1 MVQIHT
7 EKNQKEIKRHGNYE
21 FPVNISPESIQSYE
35 QGYFLWHWHPEI
47 ELTWIISGQ
56 MEYYVND
63 QKYLLSEGEGLFGNS
78 NTLHSGYMKEGR
90 TATICP
96 SPFIPASS
104 TDMRTAC
111 FKPSMWTSLLPM
123 NYGIP

>member
-47 ELTWIISGQ
+47 EITKIVSGE
-56 MEYYVND
+56 MEYHINEKTYNLDHIRADGVLC
-63 QKYLLSEGEGLFGNS
+63 QRPE
-78 NTLHSGYMKEGR
+78 
-90 TATICP
+90 IP
-96 SPFIPASS
+96 SF
-104 TDMRTAC
+104 
-111 FKPSMWTSLLPM
+111 
-123 NYGIP
+123 

>member
-63 QKYLLSEGEGLFGNS
+63 R
-78 NTLHSGYMKEGR
+78 NTFFLRERGCSA
-90 TATICP
+90 TATP
-96 SPFIPASS
+96 SIPA
-104 TDMRTAC
+104 T
-111 FKPSMWTSLLPM
+111 
-123 NYGIP
+123 

>member
-78 NTLHSGYMKEGR
+78 NTLHSGYMKDGHGLR
-90 TATICP
+90 LSVRHLS
-96 SPFIPASS
+96 SPLHLRI
-104 TDMRTAC
+104 
-111 FKPSMWTSLLPM
+111 
-123 NYGIP
+123 